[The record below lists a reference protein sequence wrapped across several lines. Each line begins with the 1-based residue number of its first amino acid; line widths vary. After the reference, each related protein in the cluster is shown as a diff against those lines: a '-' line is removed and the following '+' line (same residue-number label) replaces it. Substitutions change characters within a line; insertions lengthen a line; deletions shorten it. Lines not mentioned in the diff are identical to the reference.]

1 MTVTIARYLL
11 IAIGIALI
19 PVWKL
24 WILGGW
30 IADRRAQRIQRRR
43 Y

>member
-1 MTVTIARYLL
+1 MTVTLARYLL

>member
-1 MTVTIARYLL
+1 MTVTLARYFL

-24 WILGGW
+24 WIFGGW

>member
-1 MTVTIARYLL
+1 MIHVARYLL
-11 IAIGIALI
+11 IALGIALI

-30 IADRRAQRIQRRR
+30 LADRRSQRIQRRR
-43 Y
+43 F

>member
-1 MTVTIARYLL
+1 MIHVARYLL

-30 IADRRAQRIQRRR
+30 IADKRAQRIQQRRS
-43 Y
+43 

>member
-1 MTVTIARYLL
+1 MIHVARYFL
-11 IAIGIALI
+11 IATGIALI